1 MNLNELGPSWR
12 EQNDSQGRLNANA
25 LVGVIRRAEW
35 ARWTNL
41 LMGAIGFVISLLVVW
56 DFGRA
61 MMNDASRLVQ
71 AGAALCVLAAL
82 GLLPLI
88 IRDLWPI
95 RSTGESTCNY
105 FSQELRRTEKL
116 IASNKSPAIYAVL
129 ALLNIGVVLMTI
141 GGLPTPRA
149 TVVIAS
155 MLALDIIML
164 WVARIIV
171 RRAEQRRVDLEA
183 LLAEFREQAS
193 AS

>member
-82 GLLPLI
+82 GLLTLI

>member
-1 MNLNELGPSWR
+1 MNLHELGPSWQK
-12 EQNDSQGRLNANA
+12 QNESQGRLSANA
-25 LVGVIRRAEW
+25 MVGIIRRAEW

-41 LMGAIGFVISLLVVW
+41 LMGAIGFVISLLIVW

-82 GLLPLI
+82 ALLPLI

-95 RSTGESTCNY
+95 RSTGESTCSY

-129 ALLNIGVVLMTI
+129 ALLNIGVFLMAV

-149 TVVIAS
+149 ILVIAS
-155 MLALDIIML
+155 MLVLDIIML

-193 AS
+193 AT